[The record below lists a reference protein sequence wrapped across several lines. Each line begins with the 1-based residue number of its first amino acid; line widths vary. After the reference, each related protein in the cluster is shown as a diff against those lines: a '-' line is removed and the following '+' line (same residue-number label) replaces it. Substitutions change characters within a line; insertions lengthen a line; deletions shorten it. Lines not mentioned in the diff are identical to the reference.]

1 MFLQK
6 LKISHKIL
14 AVIISGIIISASF
27 AALAVMAGK
36 HETKTL
42 ASIYNENVTPLDNL
56 RNIQLIFRELEFRM
70 TGVQADVVAAIG
82 SAPHLK
88 QALVDI
94 DKAWAEINNSI
105 DHDNLTDEAKAS
117 IRTFERG
124 YQGFKA
130 NIANKLIE
138 VYYDNDP
145 DAVSDI
151 YDEWLDY
158 KPHIM
163 KSIDKFAAILKD
175 NVKAE
180 YDGSVSTVS
189 RINNVIA
196 VAAIIGISF
205 FAIFA
210 LLIVR
215 SINRPINTV
224 MDAAEE
230 VAGGDLTHMID
241 VNSQDE
247 MGNMAGKLNSMIVNL
262 RDAFGKIVDA
272 VEHMSE
278 NTEGL
283 STLSGKLLHGAKEQ
297 QKTGEQIA
305 GATSEMSQTIV
316 DMAQNTADAS
326 TATKASFDT
335 ATTGK
340 EVVSQTV
347 DSITKLASS
356 VSDASTTIYELG
368 DSLKEIDNIV
378 SVIQDIANQTNLLAL
393 NAAIEAA
400 RSGEYGRGFAV
411 VADEVRKLAERT
423 GRATDE
429 ISTKIKTIQDESEE
443 SMVTMERGRL
453 LAEESVAK
461 ATKAG
466 EALQQIVESSDK
478 VMDIVQKVASAT
490 EQQSTAS
497 EEVSQNM
504 DYITGII
511 NDHFNLAEEVER
523 SASDLTKLAQGVIAQ
538 TMYFKTKEQTSAR
551 ADNSK
556 NLSTTDRSIQ
566 SETQP

>member
-1 MFLQK
+1 MLLQK

-14 AVIISGIIISASF
+14 AVIISGIIISTSF
-27 AALAVMAGK
+27 AALAVMVGK

-70 TGVQADVVAAIG
+70 TGVQADVIASVG
-82 SAPHLK
+82 SAPHLE

-94 DKAWAEINNSI
+94 DKAWDDVKSSMEYS
-105 DHDNLTDEAKAS
+105 HLTDEAEAS
-117 IRTFERG
+117 IVTYEKG

-130 NIANKLIE
+130 NIVQELIKT
-138 VYYDNDP
+138 YYADDP
-145 DAVSDI
+145 DRLSDI

-158 KPHIM
+158 KPLIM
-163 KSIDKFAAILKD
+163 KSIDTFAVILKD
-175 NVKAE
+175 NVKVQYE
-180 YDGSVSTVS
+180 GSVSTVS
-189 RINNVIA
+189 KMNTAIA
-196 VAAIIGISF
+196 IAAGIGIGL

-215 SINRPINTV
+215 SINRPINIV

-230 VAGGDLTHMID
+230 VAGGDLTHTID
-241 VNSQDE
+241 ISSQDE
-247 MGNMAGKLNSMIVNL
+247 MGNMAGRLNSMIVHL

-283 STLSGKLLHGAKEQ
+283 STLSGKLLHGATEQ
-297 QKTGEQIA
+297 RKTGEQIA
-305 GATSEMSQTIV
+305 GATNEMSQTIV
-316 DMAQNTADAS
+316 DMAQHASDAS
-326 TATKASFDT
+326 TATKASYDI
-335 ATTGK
+335 AATGK
-340 EVVSQTV
+340 EIVTNTV
-347 DSITKLASS
+347 DSITKLAGS
-356 VSDASTTIYELG
+356 VGDASATIYELG

-423 GRATDE
+423 AKATDE

-443 SMVTMERGRL
+443 SIVTMERGRL
-453 LAEESVAK
+453 HAEESVASAK
-461 ATKAG
+461 KAG
-466 EALQQIVESSDK
+466 EALQQIVESSDN

-490 EQQSTAS
+490 EQQSSAS
-497 EEVSQNM
+497 EEVSRSM

-511 NDHFNLAEEVER
+511 NDHFSLAEEVER
-523 SASDLTKLAQGVIAQ
+523 SSSDLSTLAQGVIAQ
-538 TMYFKTKEQTSAR
+538 TMYFKTNKHGNTHSVTSENR
-551 ADNSK
+551 ATGDSS
-556 NLSTTDRSIQ
+556 LLES
-566 SETQP
+566 